1 MLDKNKNFYQNEKSL
16 KDKYYKMRIGI
27 YETYDLEPNKSLYK
41 SIVSLPSFLIINSVS
56 CYYLFKKHQNLTNVL
71 ERNVKFLAKFFLV
84 TIFNYNVFNRRY
96 FDEYPVNCN
105 FYIENKF
112 KRFMNSLVNPIFILE
127 KDFLL
132 LLVIFIPCLIY
143 NKSQVDE
150 MNRLKKE
157 KIQKEEDEYMKKA
170 KINDIPEDKKVTQV
184 KPLPEKVVQATK
196 QISEKPVEINR
207 NERGS
212 ERSIGGGKFL

>member
-1 MLDKNKNFYQNEKSL
+1 MFDKNKNFYQNEKSL

-41 SIVSLPSFLIINSVS
+41 SIVSLPSFLLVNSVS
-56 CYYLFKKHQNLTNVL
+56 CYYLFKKHSNLVNVL
-71 ERNVKFLAKFFLV
+71 ERNVKLLSKCFLATTL
-84 TIFNYNVFNRRY
+84 NYNVFNRRY
-96 FDEYPVNCN
+96 FDEYPVNSN

-112 KRFMNSLVNPIFILE
+112 RRFMNSFVNPIFILE

-132 LLVIFIPCLIY
+132 LLVIFIPCLVF

-157 KIQKEEDEYMKKA
+157 KIQKEEDEYMKNA
-170 KINDIPEDKKVTQV
+170 KINVIPEDKKVTQV
-184 KPLPEKVVQATK
+184 KPISEKVIHSAK
-196 QISEKPVEINR
+196 QSSEKPVEVIK

-212 ERSIGGGKFL
+212 ERLIGGGKFL